1 MSFVVNKDMFGRYCR
16 IPTDTSGNMHV
27 YKIVS
32 RIKSNGYCDVPL
44 TAQSKATF
52 HNKIVPVLLVI
63 HCGIDESK
71 VQRVPLSDCEII
83 PADVAEVTH
92 SEWHCSSVSMKTRN
106 ITCRHCRRTET
117 ISNGRENFDYCP
129 NCGARMDGEGE

>member
-1 MSFVVNKDMFGRYCR
+1 MAEYIEREAVMKTVKDGNHSDFGISMADLTSLREVLEDT
-16 IPTDTSGNMHV
+16 PT
-27 YKIVS
+27 
-32 RIKSNGYCDVPL
+32 
-44 TAQSKATF
+44 
-52 HNKIVPVLLVI
+52 
-63 HCGIDESK
+63 
-71 VQRVPLSDCEII
+71 
-83 PADVAEVTH
+83 ADVAEVKH